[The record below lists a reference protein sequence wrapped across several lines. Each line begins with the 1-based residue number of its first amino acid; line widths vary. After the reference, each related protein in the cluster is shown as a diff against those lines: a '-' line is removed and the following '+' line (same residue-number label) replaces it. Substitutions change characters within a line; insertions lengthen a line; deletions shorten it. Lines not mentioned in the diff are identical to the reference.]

1 MKTDWKLVRELLNAA
16 IDSCERLEQ
25 AGYAEEHRNRSVQI
39 DGRQVSVQE
48 FLISAWTLPENVRYE
63 VIRARHD
70 RNLDL
75 PYVPETA
82 RILTAVAAA
91 CAELIGAGDMPPTEL
106 HMRGMIDWYRN
117 HFDPHM
123 QRAISAAP

>member
-1 MKTDWKLVRELLNAA
+1 MKTNWKLIREVLNAA

-25 AGYAEEHRNRSVQI
+25 AGYAEEHRGRSVQI
-39 DGRQVSVQE
+39 GGRQVSVQE
-48 FLISAWTLPENVRYE
+48 FLTSAWTLPENVRYE
-63 VIRARHD
+63 VIRSRHD

-91 CAELIGAGDMPPTEL
+91 CAELLGAGDMPPAEP

-117 HFDPHM
+117 HFDPNVK
-123 QRAISAAP
+123 RAISTAA